1 MRERTSGLSGTNRKL
16 KQILFPTWL
25 FILVVMAASC
35 GRSSPPTAAELSPQP
50 ITTAADTA
58 PDHLPE
64 QGTVAQEEGSP
75 DTTYP
80 GALYPRFRHLGT
92 EEGLSNST
100 AWDIMQDSK
109 GYIWIATFDGL
120 NRYDGYTM
128 TVYQHDPD
136 DPRSIGSSFID
147 RVIEDNSGMIWV
159 GSASGFDKFDPSTE
173 QFTRYTFDSDVPDNT
188 VSAIIEDSQGRLWI
202 GSSHGVLYQFERST
216 EELIPVS
223 ASDEFGRI
231 LEMVEGTDGDLWIGH
246 TLGLTKLDTETDT
259 FTLYQPFPEE
269 SPLVNR
275 VKDFVQGTDGYLWL
289 AMDGGGLVRFDPK
302 TEEMTVYSH
311 DPDNPQSLS
320 SDSAFSILEDSPGI
334 FWVGTF
340 GAGLNK
346 FDSKSGTF
354 TSYTTNLNFSDSL
367 SDNRIPALFKDA
379 QNTLWVGT
387 FSGGIDTYNPLNSQ
401 FALYQNIPGEI
412 QSLSHSE
419 VFWAIKDQSNDI
431 WIGTANG
438 LDNIDTETGGFT
450 HYYHDPENPN
460 SLNDNHINS
469 LYEDDDGIIW
479 IGTANGLN
487 RFDPA
492 TEQFTHFVNDPN
504 TTAAFA
510 GNDVERIVEDP
521 SGNLWYSSVGGGL
534 SRFDPETEQITR
546 YLHDPEDENSIISN
560 RVMSTY
566 ATPDGVLW
574 LGTNVGLNQYD
585 LETDQFVYYPE
596 VSDKQTVY
604 MVHEDGDGVLW
615 VATRNGLVKF
625 QPDSGEF
632 TPYNK
637 KSGLASEII
646 CSILEDAEGNLWLS
660 TIAGISKFNPAT
672 ETFENF
678 DKQTGLQR
686 KECIRGAYQADD
698 GQMFFWGKDGL
709 NAFYPE
715 AFQKNAFV
723 PPVILTDFK
732 VANQSV
738 ALGEESTL
746 QQVIDA
752 TDAITLPYEDK
763 VIAFQFSALNYV
775 SPEKNQF
782 AYKMEGFEDHWTV
795 IDSSSREAKYTNLD
809 AGDYIFKVKASN
821 NDGVWNEVGKSINI
835 TILSPWWET
844 GWFRGAL
851 LFLVIGLLYVGYR
864 YRVSTIER
872 QNLQLESQVATR
884 TQELQVAKEEAEMA
898 SQAKSTFLANMSHEL
913 RTPLNAILGFTRLMA
928 RDPEVS
934 SRQEEMLDVVN
945 RSGEHL
951 LSMVDDILSLSRIE
965 AGRVELRQE
974 AFDAVQML
982 EDIGLMVKSRVEG
995 KGLQFDLALDTDLP
1009 RYLYGDAGRLRQV
1022 LINLLSNA
1030 VRYTEEGFVRLR
1042 ARSLPVADDPAR
1054 VILKLEVEDS
1064 GQGIPQ
1070 ERQDVIFES
1079 FVQLEQASD
1088 DDRGTGL
1095 GLPISRSLV
1104 EMMGGDIEVES
1115 EAGQG
1120 SLFRIIVPMQLA
1132 EAGTLTPDEAA
1143 LEQVA
1148 GLQAGQPEW
1157 RILVVDD
1164 NIENRLLLTSLLSEA
1179 GFTTKEA
1186 VDGREA
1192 VTLFEEWQPHFI
1204 WMDMRM
1210 PVLDG
1215 YAATQEIRGLPGG
1228 EEVKIVAVTASV
1240 LVEEQGEILNVGCD
1254 DIVRKPFQEQTIF
1267 ETMAHLLDV
1276 DYIYE
1281 QEGEAVSAQRD
1292 SVDLTA
1298 AMLAELPSEMLQEL
1312 RETTL
1317 ALDRGASLELIEQI
1331 EAQSPQVG
1339 AGLRV
1344 LVDNFQM
1351 GRIQELLVEAEQT
1364 NDSNT

>member
-1 MRERTSGLSGTNRKL
+1 MIQRVALL
-16 KQILFPTWL
+16 
-25 FILVVMAASC
+25 
-35 GRSSPPTAAELSPQP
+35 PP
-50 ITTAADTA
+50 
-58 PDHLPE
+58 
-64 QGTVAQEEGSP
+64 
-75 DTTYP
+75 
-80 GALYPRFRHLGT
+80 
-92 EEGLSNST
+92 
-100 AWDIMQDSK
+100 
-109 GYIWIATFDGL
+109 
-120 NRYDGYTM
+120 
-128 TVYQHDPD
+128 
-136 DPRSIGSSFID
+136 
-147 RVIEDNSGMIWV
+147 
-159 GSASGFDKFDPSTE
+159 
-173 QFTRYTFDSDVPDNT
+173 
-188 VSAIIEDSQGRLWI
+188 
-202 GSSHGVLYQFERST
+202 
-216 EELIPVS
+216 
-223 ASDEFGRI
+223 
-231 LEMVEGTDGDLWIGH
+231 
-246 TLGLTKLDTETDT
+246 
-259 FTLYQPFPEE
+259 
-269 SPLVNR
+269 
-275 VKDFVQGTDGYLWL
+275 
-289 AMDGGGLVRFDPK
+289 
-302 TEEMTVYSH
+302 
-311 DPDNPQSLS
+311 
-320 SDSAFSILEDSPGI
+320 
-334 FWVGTF
+334 
-340 GAGLNK
+340 
-346 FDSKSGTF
+346 
-354 TSYTTNLNFSDSL
+354 YTTNPNFSDSL

-460 SLNDNHINS
+460 SLSDNQINS

-510 GNDVERIVEDP
+510 GNDAERIAEDP
-521 SGNLWYSSVGGGL
+521 SGNLWYGSVGGGL

-585 LETDQFVYYPE
+585 PETDQFVYYPE

-625 QPDSGEF
+625 QPDSGEI

-646 CSILEDAEGNLWLS
+646 SSILEDAEGNLWLS

-686 KECIRGAYQADD
+686 KEFIRGAYQADD

-782 AYKMEGFEDHWTV
+782 AYKMEGFEDDWTV

-872 QNLQLESQVATR
+872 QNLQLESQVADKNPGT
-884 TQELQVAKEEAEMA
+884 
-898 SQAKSTFLANMSHEL
+898 
-913 RTPLNAILGFTRLMA
+913 
-928 RDPEVS
+928 
-934 SRQEEMLDVVN
+934 
-945 RSGEHL
+945 
-951 LSMVDDILSLSRIE
+951 
-965 AGRVELRQE
+965 AGSKR
-974 AFDAVQML
+974 
-982 EDIGLMVKSRVEG
+982 
-995 KGLQFDLALDTDLP
+995 
-1009 RYLYGDAGRLRQV
+1009 
-1022 LINLLSNA
+1022 
-1030 VRYTEEGFVRLR
+1030 
-1042 ARSLPVADDPAR
+1042 
-1054 VILKLEVEDS
+1054 
-1064 GQGIPQ
+1064 
-1070 ERQDVIFES
+1070 
-1079 FVQLEQASD
+1079 
-1088 DDRGTGL
+1088 RG
-1095 GLPISRSLV
+1095 
-1104 EMMGGDIEVES
+1104 
-1115 EAGQG
+1115 
-1120 SLFRIIVPMQLA
+1120 
-1132 EAGTLTPDEAA
+1132 
-1143 LEQVA
+1143 
-1148 GLQAGQPEW
+1148 
-1157 RILVVDD
+1157 
-1164 NIENRLLLTSLLSEA
+1164 
-1179 GFTTKEA
+1179 
-1186 VDGREA
+1186 
-1192 VTLFEEWQPHFI
+1192 
-1204 WMDMRM
+1204 
-1210 PVLDG
+1210 
-1215 YAATQEIRGLPGG
+1215 
-1228 EEVKIVAVTASV
+1228 
-1240 LVEEQGEILNVGCD
+1240 
-1254 DIVRKPFQEQTIF
+1254 
-1267 ETMAHLLDV
+1267 
-1276 DYIYE
+1276 
-1281 QEGEAVSAQRD
+1281 
-1292 SVDLTA
+1292 
-1298 AMLAELPSEMLQEL
+1298 
-1312 RETTL
+1312 
-1317 ALDRGASLELIEQI
+1317 
-1331 EAQSPQVG
+1331 
-1339 AGLRV
+1339 
-1344 LVDNFQM
+1344 
-1351 GRIQELLVEAEQT
+1351 
-1364 NDSNT
+1364 